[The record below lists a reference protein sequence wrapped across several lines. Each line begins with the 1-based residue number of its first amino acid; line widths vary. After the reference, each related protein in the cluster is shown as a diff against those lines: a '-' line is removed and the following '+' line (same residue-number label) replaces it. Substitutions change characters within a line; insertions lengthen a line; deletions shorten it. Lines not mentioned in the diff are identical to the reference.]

1 MNRQETL
8 DQLVSWLREISTDF
22 SLEESSLN
30 STTVFVAKMYTDNNR
45 YSIVCRLDEDGE
57 PFIRTYRNRFT
68 SQKREHSS

>member
-1 MNRQETL
+1 
-8 DQLVSWLREISTDF
+8 
-22 SLEESSLN
+22 
-30 STTVFVAKMYTDNNR
+30 VFVAKMYTDNNR